1 MGIKKKIRKAIKEA
15 YIWYWT
21 NIAGVKKNRVV
32 FMSFNGNSYSDNPKA
47 ISEALHKAR
56 PDIEIVWVFADPG
69 KKKIVPS
76 YVKTVDMASTVAYN
90 KALYTCRVF
99 VTNFLMPKIKK
110 QKKQFFIQTWHGDRA
125 FKKVLLD
132 ATHPHVN
139 EQEEGYCDLAVAGS
153 DYGER
158 QYRSAFAYRGR
169 VLKIGT
175 PRDDRYIDPNAEEIK
190 TLREKIG
197 VPTGK
202 KILLYA
208 PTLRDRATHE
218 GKKQQAQDVDIY
230 RALDA
235 LNEKYNEEWVCLV
248 RAHPNVIGLSG
259 IELSD
264 RVVDVSSH
272 EDMSDL
278 LLISDMLIT
287 DYSSCAGDFA
297 LLKRPVILYQSDID
311 DYLENTRKLY
321 FDVHESPYY
330 IAKDQDELETIVANL
345 SEEKIE
351 ENCKAIL
358 DFYGTYESG
367 KASDEVVKIIGEIV
381 NS

>member
-1 MGIKKKIRKAIKEA
+1 MGIKKIRKAIKEA
-15 YIWYWT
+15 YIWYWS
-21 NIAGVKKNRVV
+21 NISGVKKNRVV

-47 ISEALHKAR
+47 ISEALHEAC

-110 QKKQFFIQTWHGDRA
+110 QKNQFFIQTWHGDRA

-139 EQEEGYCDLAVAGS
+139 EQEDGYCDLAVAGS

-175 PRDDRYIDPNAEEIK
+175 PRDDRYIAPNAEEIK

-197 VPTGK
+197 VPMGK

-235 LNEKYNEEWVCLV
+235 LNKKYNEEWVCLV

-264 RVVDVSSH
+264 RVFDVSSH

-297 LLKRPVILYQSDID
+297 LLNRPIVLYQSDIN
-311 DYLENTRKLY
+311 DYLENTRQLY
-321 FDVHESPYY
+321 FDVRESPYY
-330 IAKDQDELETIVANL
+330 IAGNQDELEAFIAGFT
-345 SEEKIE
+345 EENIC

-358 DFYGTYESG
+358 DFYGTHESG
-367 KASDEVVKIIGEIV
+367 NASAELAKIIGDIV